1 MGNAKVYQL
10 YVEKRAMA
18 LSFVDKTN
26 VNYYVTHFLMSRP
39 SEAKLS
45 LLHKHIS
52 EQILSQFP
60 FYKTAFASS
69 TSQGNWQTLKNKFV
83 GVKHYHKN

>member
-1 MGNAKVYQL
+1 
-10 YVEKRAMA
+10 
-18 LSFVDKTN
+18 
-26 VNYYVTHFLMSRP
+26 MSRL

-52 EQILSQFP
+52 EQNLSQFS

-69 TSQGNWQTLKNKFV
+69 TSPGNWQTMKNKFV
-83 GVKHYHKN
+83 GIMQHHQN